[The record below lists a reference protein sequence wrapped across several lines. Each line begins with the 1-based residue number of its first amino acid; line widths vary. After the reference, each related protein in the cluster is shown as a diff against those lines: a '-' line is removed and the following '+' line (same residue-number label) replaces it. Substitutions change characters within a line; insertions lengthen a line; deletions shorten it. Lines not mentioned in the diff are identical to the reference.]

1 MDYPPFDNLICGDK
15 DSLPSHPKL
24 ELFHFSS
31 ADMKDAYG
39 NSVEPRFAS
48 PSYRINAYDIPRP
61 GAAKRPAG
69 KRPVNAKRPTGSRR
83 QLVRP
88 APRSK
93 IRRARLVVQKVD
105 TWSVAK
111 LIFLLSIALGIVTV
125 VASVILWL
133 FLQASGAFTGVNQL
147 ISSLGTGSTTVDIS
161 QMISLGQVALVTTI
175 FAVVNTV
182 VFTLLGM
189 IAAILYNLAAKL
201 VGGVTLT
208 LSDES

>member
-1 MDYPPFDNLICGDK
+1 M
-15 DSLPSHPKL
+15 SSTSASS
-24 ELFHFSS
+24 SS
-31 ADMKDAYG
+31 ASAQRSAAAG
-39 NSVEPRFAS
+39 AS
-48 PSYRINAYDIPRP
+48 KKGAPKSGARRP
-61 GAAKRPAG
+61 AQARSGQARTGAAKRPAG

>member
-1 MDYPPFDNLICGDK
+1 MSSTPA
-15 DSLPSHPKL
+15 SS
-24 ELFHFSS
+24 SS
-31 ADMKDAYG
+31 ASAQRSAAAG
-39 NSVEPRFAS
+39 AS
-48 PSYRINAYDIPRP
+48 KKGAPKSGARRPAQARSGQARP

-147 ISSLGTGSTTVDIS
+147 ISSLGTGSPTVEIS
-161 QMISLGQVALVTTI
+161 QRISLGQVALVTTI

>member
-1 MDYPPFDNLICGDK
+1 M
-15 DSLPSHPKL
+15 SSTSASS
-24 ELFHFSS
+24 SS
-31 ADMKDAYG
+31 ASAQRSAAAG
-39 NSVEPRFAS
+39 AS
-48 PSYRINAYDIPRP
+48 KKGAPKSGARRPAKARSGQARP

-133 FLQASGAFTGVNQL
+133 FLQASGAFAGVNQL

>member
-1 MDYPPFDNLICGDK
+1 MK
-15 DSLPSHPKL
+15 RQLPISPLL
-24 ELFHFSS
+24 EVTNEQHSRELLSCVGTAFGGSW
-31 ADMKDAYG
+31 
-39 NSVEPRFAS
+39 
-48 PSYRINAYDIPRP
+48 RIQ
-61 GAAKRPAG
+61 
-69 KRPVNAKRPTGSRR
+69 VLNAKRPTGSRR

-133 FLQASGAFTGVNQL
+133 FLQASGAFAGVNQL

-189 IAAILYNLAAKL
+189 IGAILYNLAAKL

-208 LSDES
+208 LGDES

>member
-1 MDYPPFDNLICGDK
+1 MSSTPA
-15 DSLPSHPKL
+15 SS
-24 ELFHFSS
+24 SS
-31 ADMKDAYG
+31 ASAQRSAAAG
-39 NSVEPRFAS
+39 AS
-48 PSYRINAYDIPRP
+48 KKGAPKSGARRPAQARSGQARP

-147 ISSLGTGSTTVDIS
+147 ISSLGTGSTAVDIS

>member
-1 MDYPPFDNLICGDK
+1 M
-15 DSLPSHPKL
+15 SSTSASS
-24 ELFHFSS
+24 SS
-31 ADMKDAYG
+31 ASAQRSAAAG
-39 NSVEPRFAS
+39 AS
-48 PSYRINAYDIPRP
+48 KKGAPKSGARRPAQARSGQARP
-61 GAAKRPAG
+61 GAAKRSAG

-133 FLQASGAFTGVNQL
+133 FLQASGAFAGVNQL

-201 VGGVTLT
+201 VGGVTLA

>member
-1 MDYPPFDNLICGDK
+1 MSSTPA
-15 DSLPSHPKL
+15 SS
-24 ELFHFSS
+24 SS
-31 ADMKDAYG
+31 ASAQRSAAAGAAKKGAPKSG
-39 NSVEPRFAS
+39 ARRPAQARSGQA
-48 PSYRINAYDIPRP
+48 RP

>member
-1 MDYPPFDNLICGDK
+1 M
-15 DSLPSHPKL
+15 SSTSASS
-24 ELFHFSS
+24 SS
-31 ADMKDAYG
+31 ASAQRSAAAG
-39 NSVEPRFAS
+39 AS
-48 PSYRINAYDIPRP
+48 KKGAPKSGARRSAQARSGHARP

-133 FLQASGAFTGVNQL
+133 FLQASGAFAGVNQL

-189 IAAILYNLAAKL
+189 IGAILYNLAAKL

>member
-1 MDYPPFDNLICGDK
+1 M
-15 DSLPSHPKL
+15 
-24 ELFHFSS
+24 SS
-31 ADMKDAYG
+31 T
-39 NSVEPRFAS
+39 PAS
-48 PSYRINAYDIPRP
+48 TQRSASAGASKSSGAAKAGARRPAQSRSGQARP
-61 GAAKRPAG
+61 GCTAKRPAG
-69 KRPVNAKRPTGSRR
+69 TRPVKTKRPTGSRR

-133 FLQASGAFTGVNQL
+133 FLQASGAFVGVNQL
-147 ISSLGTGSTTVDIS
+147 ISSLGTGSTAVDIS

-175 FAVVNTV
+175 FAVANTV

-189 IAAILYNLAAKL
+189 IGAILYNLAAKL

>member
-1 MDYPPFDNLICGDK
+1 M
-15 DSLPSHPKL
+15 
-24 ELFHFSS
+24 SS
-31 ADMKDAYG
+31 T
-39 NSVEPRFAS
+39 PAS
-48 PSYRINAYDIPRP
+48 SSPASAQRSASAGASKSSGAAKAGARRPAQARSGQARP
-61 GAAKRPAG
+61 GGTAKRPAG
-69 KRPVNAKRPTGSRR
+69 KRPVNAKRPTSSRR

-93 IRRARLVVQKVD
+93 IRRARLVVQRVD

-133 FLQASGAFTGVNQL
+133 FLQASGAFAGVNQL

-189 IAAILYNLAAKL
+189 IGAILYNLAAKL

>member
-1 MDYPPFDNLICGDK
+1 MSSTPA
-15 DSLPSHPKL
+15 SS
-24 ELFHFSS
+24 SS
-31 ADMKDAYG
+31 ASAQRSAAAG
-39 NSVEPRFAS
+39 AS
-48 PSYRINAYDIPRP
+48 KKGAPKSGARRPAQARSGQARP
-61 GAAKRPAG
+61 GAA

>member
-1 MDYPPFDNLICGDK
+1 M
-15 DSLPSHPKL
+15 SSTSASS
-24 ELFHFSS
+24 SS
-31 ADMKDAYG
+31 ASAQRSAAAG
-39 NSVEPRFAS
+39 AS
-48 PSYRINAYDIPRP
+48 KKGAPKSGARRPAQTRSGHARP

-133 FLQASGAFTGVNQL
+133 FLQASGAFAGVNQL

>member
-1 MDYPPFDNLICGDK
+1 M
-15 DSLPSHPKL
+15 SSTSASS
-24 ELFHFSS
+24 SS
-31 ADMKDAYG
+31 ASAQRSAAAG
-39 NSVEPRFAS
+39 AS
-48 PSYRINAYDIPRP
+48 KKGAPKSGARRP
-61 GAAKRPAG
+61 AQARSGQARTGAAKRPAG

-133 FLQASGAFTGVNQL
+133 FLQASGAFAGVNQL

>member
-1 MDYPPFDNLICGDK
+1 M
-15 DSLPSHPKL
+15 
-24 ELFHFSS
+24 SS
-31 ADMKDAYG
+31 T
-39 NSVEPRFAS
+39 PAS
-48 PSYRINAYDIPRP
+48 SSPASAQRSASAGASKSSGAAKAGARRPAQSRSGQARP
-61 GAAKRPAG
+61 GGTAKRPAGKRPVNAKRPAG

-189 IAAILYNLAAKL
+189 IGAILYNLAAKL

>member
-1 MDYPPFDNLICGDK
+1 MSSTPA
-15 DSLPSHPKL
+15 SS
-24 ELFHFSS
+24 SS
-31 ADMKDAYG
+31 ASAQRSAAAG
-39 NSVEPRFAS
+39 AS
-48 PSYRINAYDIPRP
+48 KKGAPKSGARRPAQARSGQARP

-69 KRPVNAKRPTGSRR
+69 QRAVNAKRPTGSRR

>member
-1 MDYPPFDNLICGDK
+1 MK
-15 DSLPSHPKL
+15 RRLPISPLL
-24 ELFHFSS
+24 EVTNEQHSASS
-31 ADMKDAYG
+31 
-39 NSVEPRFAS
+39 SPAS
-48 PSYRINAYDIPRP
+48 AQRSASAGASKSSGAAKAGARRPAQARSGQARP
-61 GAAKRPAG
+61 GGTAKRPAG

-189 IAAILYNLAAKL
+189 IGAILYNLAAKL

>member
-1 MDYPPFDNLICGDK
+1 MSSTPA
-15 DSLPSHPKL
+15 SS
-24 ELFHFSS
+24 SS
-31 ADMKDAYG
+31 ASAQR
-39 NSVEPRFAS
+39 SAS
-48 PSYRINAYDIPRP
+48 AGASKSSGAAKAGARRPAQARSGQGRP
-61 GAAKRPAG
+61 GGTAKRPAG

-189 IAAILYNLAAKL
+189 IGAILYNLAAKL

>member
-1 MDYPPFDNLICGDK
+1 MSSTPA
-15 DSLPSHPKL
+15 SS
-24 ELFHFSS
+24 SS
-31 ADMKDAYG
+31 ASAQRSAAAG
-39 NSVEPRFAS
+39 AS
-48 PSYRINAYDIPRP
+48 KKGAPKSGARRPAQARSGQARP

-189 IAAILYNLAAKL
+189 IGATLYNLAAKL

>member
-1 MDYPPFDNLICGDK
+1 MSSTPA
-15 DSLPSHPKL
+15 SS
-24 ELFHFSS
+24 SS
-31 ADMKDAYG
+31 ASAQRSAAAG
-39 NSVEPRFAS
+39 AS
-48 PSYRINAYDIPRP
+48 KKGAPKSGARRPAQARSGQARP

-83 QLVRP
+83 QLVRH

-93 IRRARLVVQKVD
+93 IRRTHLVDQKVD

>member
-1 MDYPPFDNLICGDK
+1 M
-15 DSLPSHPKL
+15 SSTSASS
-24 ELFHFSS
+24 SS
-31 ADMKDAYG
+31 ASAQRSAAAG
-39 NSVEPRFAS
+39 AS
-48 PSYRINAYDIPRP
+48 KKGAPKSGARRPAQARSGQARP

-111 LIFLLSIALGIVTV
+111 LTFLLSIALGIVTV

-133 FLQASGAFTGVNQL
+133 FLQASGAFAGVNQL

>member
-1 MDYPPFDNLICGDK
+1 M
-15 DSLPSHPKL
+15 
-24 ELFHFSS
+24 SS
-31 ADMKDAYG
+31 T
-39 NSVEPRFAS
+39 PAS
-48 PSYRINAYDIPRP
+48 SSPASAQRSASAGASKSS
-61 GAAKRPAG
+61 GAAKAGARRSAQSRSGQARPGGTVKRPASKRPAS

-189 IAAILYNLAAKL
+189 IGAILYNLAAKL

>member
-1 MDYPPFDNLICGDK
+1 MSSTPT
-15 DSLPSHPKL
+15 SS
-24 ELFHFSS
+24 SS
-31 ADMKDAYG
+31 ASAQRSAAG
-39 NSVEPRFAS
+39 GAS
-48 PSYRINAYDIPRP
+48 KKGAPKSGARRPAQARSGQARP

-93 IRRARLVVQKVD
+93 IRRARLVVQKID

>member
-1 MDYPPFDNLICGDK
+1 M
-15 DSLPSHPKL
+15 
-24 ELFHFSS
+24 SS
-31 ADMKDAYG
+31 T
-39 NSVEPRFAS
+39 PAS
-48 PSYRINAYDIPRP
+48 SSPASAQRSASAGASKSSGAAKAGARRPAQSRSGQARP
-61 GAAKRPAG
+61 GGTAKRPGGTAKRPAG

-189 IAAILYNLAAKL
+189 IGAILYNLAAKL

>member
-1 MDYPPFDNLICGDK
+1 MSSTPA
-15 DSLPSHPKL
+15 SS
-24 ELFHFSS
+24 SS
-31 ADMKDAYG
+31 ASAQRSAAVG
-39 NSVEPRFAS
+39 AS
-48 PSYRINAYDIPRP
+48 KKGAPKSGARRPAQARSGQARP

>member
-1 MDYPPFDNLICGDK
+1 MSSTPA
-15 DSLPSHPKL
+15 SS
-24 ELFHFSS
+24 SS
-31 ADMKDAYG
+31 ASAQR
-39 NSVEPRFAS
+39 SAS
-48 PSYRINAYDIPRP
+48 AGASKSSGAAKAGARRPAQSRSGQARP
-61 GAAKRPAG
+61 GGTAKRPAG

-189 IAAILYNLAAKL
+189 IGAILYNLAAKL

>member
-1 MDYPPFDNLICGDK
+1 MSSTPA
-15 DSLPSHPKL
+15 SS
-24 ELFHFSS
+24 SS
-31 ADMKDAYG
+31 ASAQRSAAAG
-39 NSVEPRFAS
+39 AS
-48 PSYRINAYDIPRP
+48 KKGAPKSGARRPAQARSGQARP
-61 GAAKRPAG
+61 GVAKRPAG

>member
-1 MDYPPFDNLICGDK
+1 M
-15 DSLPSHPKL
+15 SSTSASS
-24 ELFHFSS
+24 SS
-31 ADMKDAYG
+31 ASAQRSAAAG
-39 NSVEPRFAS
+39 AS
-48 PSYRINAYDIPRP
+48 KKGAPKSGARRPAQARSGHARP

-133 FLQASGAFTGVNQL
+133 FLQASGAFAGVNQL

-189 IAAILYNLAAKL
+189 IAAILYNLVAKL

>member
-1 MDYPPFDNLICGDK
+1 M
-15 DSLPSHPKL
+15 SSTSVSS
-24 ELFHFSS
+24 SS
-31 ADMKDAYG
+31 ASAQRSAAAG
-39 NSVEPRFAS
+39 AS
-48 PSYRINAYDIPRP
+48 KKGAPKSGARRPAQARSGQARP

-133 FLQASGAFTGVNQL
+133 FLQASGAFAGVNQL

>member
-1 MDYPPFDNLICGDK
+1 MSSTPA
-15 DSLPSHPKL
+15 SS
-24 ELFHFSS
+24 SS
-31 ADMKDAYG
+31 ASAQRSAAAG
-39 NSVEPRFAS
+39 AS
-48 PSYRINAYDIPRP
+48 KKGAPKSGARRPAQARSGQARP

-105 TWSVAK
+105 TWSAAK

>member
-1 MDYPPFDNLICGDK
+1 MSSTPA
-15 DSLPSHPKL
+15 SS
-24 ELFHFSS
+24 SS
-31 ADMKDAYG
+31 ASAQRSAAAG
-39 NSVEPRFAS
+39 AS
-48 PSYRINAYDIPRP
+48 KKGAPKSGARRPAQARSGQARP

-69 KRPVNAKRPTGSRR
+69 KRLVNAKRPTGSRR

>member
-1 MDYPPFDNLICGDK
+1 M
-15 DSLPSHPKL
+15 
-24 ELFHFSS
+24 SS
-31 ADMKDAYG
+31 T
-39 NSVEPRFAS
+39 PAS
-48 PSYRINAYDIPRP
+48 SSPASAQRSASAGASKSSGAAKAGARRPAQARSQARP
-61 GAAKRPAG
+61 GGTAKRPAG

-93 IRRARLVVQKVD
+93 IRRARLVVQKID

-189 IAAILYNLAAKL
+189 IGAILYNLAAKL

>member
-1 MDYPPFDNLICGDK
+1 MSSTPA
-15 DSLPSHPKL
+15 SS
-24 ELFHFSS
+24 SS
-31 ADMKDAYG
+31 ASAQRSAAAG
-39 NSVEPRFAS
+39 AS
-48 PSYRINAYDIPRP
+48 KKGAPKSGARRPAQARSGQARP

-111 LIFLLSIALGIVTV
+111 QIFLLSIALGIVTV